1 MKFAY
6 CNLLAIIFFSCASEQ
21 NKMQD
26 KALANP
32 DIDSVRVKVKKDVL
46 KYHVLAYEDTY
57 DDLNDLTE
65 GLNSIPDSMLISTS
79 SWRSQDIL
87 IRHNSNI
94 VEIEVDTAR
103 PDLVVAKTENDK
115 FNRELN
121 FDYSY
126 RVQSYTENENTFL
139 NAFFLDNEYLTNYAL
154 REEKIDRKFKDKENY
169 LKEYCERF
177 NLDKAFLNDW
187 MNIIKYD
194 KLYRRTYFGNYE
206 KWDRKYL
213 EELSK
218 SVSELNQHRLLNMP
232 YYRKSCWGIVNLLY
246 YLKYG
251 KESIELK
258 KMFAVIDQNF
268 KAYTKDY
275 LQFKLLFWVDKQTTL
290 IRFSKNEYDSLTN
303 VFYATSKTSGYNNY
317 LRKSL
322 SLKKIRFNSD
332 ELISTGQRVKTLTEI
347 LNNQLTYIDFWAS
360 WCVPCR
366 AEMPDS
372 KKLAIDYKN
381 KGINF
386 VYISMDDNPVAWQKA
401 IKQIGLSE
409 THNYLLPKGND
420 SEIAKKLKIVAIP
433 RYIIMDK
440 EGKIINSDAPRPS
453 DPKIR
458 EVFDELLKK

>member
-1 MKFAY
+1 MKFTY

-32 DIDSVRVKVKKDVL
+32 DIDSVNVMVKKDVL
-46 KYHVLAYEDTY
+46 NNHVLAYEDIF
-57 DDLNDLTE
+57 DELNDLTE
-65 GLNSIPDSMLISTS
+65 GRNSIPESGLISTS
-79 SWRSQDIL
+79 HWRSQDIL
-87 IRHNSNI
+87 IRNYDEI
-94 VEIEVDTAR
+94 IEIEADSTRPKLIVAR
-103 PDLVVAKTENDK
+103 TKNEKINK
-115 FNRELN
+115 ELN

-126 RVQSYTENENTFL
+126 RCQSDSENDNTFL
-139 NAFFLDNEYLTNYAL
+139 NAFFLDSTYLNNYAL
-154 REEKIDRKFKDKENY
+154 REEKIDKKFKQKEDY
-169 LKEYCERF
+169 LKVYCKQF
-177 NLDKAFLNDW
+177 NLDKSFLNDW

-218 SVSELNQHRLLNMP
+218 SVSELNQHRLLDMP

-268 KAYTKDY
+268 KADTKDY
-275 LQFKLLFWVDKQTTL
+275 LQFKLLFWVDKQTTR
-290 IRFSKNEYDSLTN
+290 IRFSKKEYDSLTN
-303 VFYATSKTSGYNNY
+303 VFYATSKTSEYNNY

-332 ELISTGQRVKTLTEI
+332 ELISTGQRVKSLAKI

-366 AEMPDS
+366 QEMPDS

-381 KGINF
+381 MGINF
-386 VYISMDDNPVAWQKA
+386 IYISMDDNPVAWQKA

-409 THNYLLPKGND
+409 NQNYLMPEGSN
-420 SEIAKKLKIVAIP
+420 SEMAKKLKIITIP
-433 RYIIMDK
+433 RYMIMDK

-458 EVFDELLKK
+458 EIFDGLLKK